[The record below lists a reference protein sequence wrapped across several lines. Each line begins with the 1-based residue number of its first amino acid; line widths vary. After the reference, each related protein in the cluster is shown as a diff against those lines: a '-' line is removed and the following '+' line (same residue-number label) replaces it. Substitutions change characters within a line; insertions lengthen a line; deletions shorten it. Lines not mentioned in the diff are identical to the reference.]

1 MPTEFD
7 GSFTLCPYYKRN
19 GVIRGRKLQTFQF
32 NSVQAESLPRKKN
45 GFHSNSLERGQLG
58 GQEKDLQRKKKP
70 TAEKIAS
77 NDIREALDLTL
88 TGKIIT

>member
-1 MPTEFD
+1 MVLS
-7 GSFTLCPYYKRN
+7 GGGNCR
-19 GVIRGRKLQTFQF
+19 RF
-32 NSVQAESLPRKKN
+32 NSIPFTQSPCQGKN

-58 GQEKDLQRKKKP
+58 AQEKDLHRKKKP

-77 NDIREALDLTL
+77 NDIRAALDLTL